1 MSHDHIRLNDVVL
14 FAHLGVTEAEREVGQ
29 RIHLDV
35 DLEVDLEGSS
45 RSDSLADTV
54 NYEAVYLAVVGLV
67 EGSRHKLL
75 ESLAGSLVRGL
86 LAAFPA
92 SLVRIRVRKANVPF
106 AGSLS
111 SAEVEMARR
120 R

>member
-1 MSHDHIRLNDVVL
+1 LSHDHIRLNDVVL